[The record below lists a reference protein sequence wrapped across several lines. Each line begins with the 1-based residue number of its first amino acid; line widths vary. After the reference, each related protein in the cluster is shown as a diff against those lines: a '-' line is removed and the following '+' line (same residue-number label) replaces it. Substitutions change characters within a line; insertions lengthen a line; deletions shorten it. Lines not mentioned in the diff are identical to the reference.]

1 MKIYNTLTRKKEEF
15 KPIEEGKVKI
25 YVCGPT
31 VYNFIHIGNARP
43 MIVFDTLRRYLIYK
57 GYEVNYVSNFTDVD
71 DKIIKESI
79 EEGISA
85 EEVST
90 KYIAECKKD
99 MTSLNVMPATTHPQ
113 ATQEIPEM
121 LEMISTLIDKG
132 YAYKADDGTVYYS
145 TRKFKGY
152 GKLSHKNID
161 DLQQGHREIK
171 VNGVETKEDAL
182 DFVLWKPKKEG
193 EPFWESPW
201 CEGRPGWHIECSCM
215 AKKYLGET
223 IDIHAGGEDLIFPH
237 HENEIAQSEAANGK
251 LFANYWMH
259 NAFINI
265 DGQKMS
271 KSLGNFFTVR
281 DILKEYEGRVIRF
294 FMLQVSYRSPLNFS
308 REIMESS
315 KSSLQRI
322 ITAGSFLSDLMDKKN
337 DSLDAGNGSD
347 GVEDTSEVGGSDKAL
362 IDELPKFRTQFN
374 EAMDDDLNTA
384 DALTAIFDL
393 VKFINSN
400 INENSSKELIKAASD
415 ELTELTSVLGLDIS
429 EEKGLLD
436 DDIQALIEERNAA
449 RKAKNFARADEI
461 RDSLKAQ
468 GIILEDTKDGVKW
481 HRA

>member
-237 HENEIAQSEAANGK
+237 HENEIAQSEAANGN